1 MATGICQLLENTGL
15 FHGYSF
21 NTWTDVCTYD
31 EEFIQKWLDSPLT
44 SMYYSLR
51 VMPDTQRKDDA
62 AALIDDEDY
71 KDLFNFEENNVCS
84 TCAE

>member
-1 MATGICQLLENTGL
+1 MVGLTIDKHVLL
-15 FHGYSF
+15 
-21 NTWTDVCTYD
+21 
-31 EEFIQKWLDSPLT
+31 
-44 SMYYSLR
+44 SLR